1 MRRPFNSPIFAAAE
15 AAKGSAGPD
24 AELAS
29 ILAKVG
35 EVPRTPP
42 KTPEKKEI
50 SKVKDNRPLD
60 PETGEPI
67 GDDPDPEDDP
77 ADRKQKDKSF
87 LGDALRKAADPD
99 KGKVPEKAS
108 DAPEAKEKGKETPS
122 DDYEKKLGD
131 LDEKGVNPKV
141 GEKFKRLKTESIA
154 LLREKDTLLA
164 AKEAELV
171 EAKKSTPVQ
180 QGEITEHPEYKKL
193 QTALQEREAIIERLS
208 LEESPAFKAA
218 YTDKINDHAK
228 KVVPILKMITDERT
242 RTAVANGVDTLMRL
256 DAGEEGDEKFYQGL
270 GDLMEQSGLNA
281 VQQSRAI
288 TELQAARDLINERQS
303 KVQGHKE
310 ASKEFSSLEQA
321 KRQELAKQAVSA
333 VDAIRGQYQTGR
345 AEKIGFYKKNE
356 AIFGYDAK
364 TSPFVDKLKAEIQ
377 KVATT
382 GQLTPDLI
390 SFAHAGAE
398 TPFYMDLSDRL
409 QALVVKTNQE
419 KAELQKELDKLRGKD
434 PSKGSKEN
442 GSRKETL
449 NGKSHEDE
457 EDPAKSGGS
466 VMARAL
472 KAKAAAVA
480 A

>member
-1 MRRPFNSPIFAAAE
+1 MNPRFNFLFAVAE
-15 AAKGSAGPD
+15 AAKGSAGKD

-29 ILAKVG
+29 ILNQIG
-35 EVPRTPP
+35 EVPRVAP
-42 KTPEKKEI
+42 KTPEKKEVK
-50 SKVKDNRPLD
+50 KVAPKDNRPLD

-67 GDDPDPEDDP
+67 SDDPDPEDDP
-77 ADRKQKDKSF
+77 KDKKGST
-87 LGDALRKAADPD
+87 LSDALKEAQEKARNPE
-99 KGKVPEKAS
+99 GNKVPDKAS
-108 DAPEAKEKGKETPS
+108 DAPESKEKGKEGQQDTYDKDLP
-122 DDYEKKLGD
+122 D
-131 LDEKGVNPKV
+131 LDEKVANPKI
-141 GEKFKRLKTESIA
+141 GEKFKRLKAEAIA
-154 LLREKDTLLA
+154 KLRERDKQLADA
-164 AKEAELV
+164 AKALE
-171 EAKKSTPVQ
+171 EAKKATTTPT
-180 QGEITEHPEYKKL
+180 EFTEHPKYKEAMQL
-193 QTALQEREAIIERLS
+193 LAEREAIIERLS
-208 LEESPAFKAA
+208 LEESPAFKAR
-218 YTDKINDHAK
+218 YTDKINEHAK

-242 RTAVANGVDTLMRL
+242 RATVANGVDTLMRL

-288 TELQAARDLINERQS
+288 AELQSARDLINERQA

-321 KRQELAKQAVSA
+321 KRQELAKSAVAA

-409 QALVVKTNQE
+409 QALVVQTNSE

-449 NGKSHEDE
+449 NGKKHEDEE
-457 EDPAKSGGS
+457 EDPAKMKGS
-466 VMARAL
+466 ILASSLR
-472 KAKAAAVA
+472 KAAAA
-480 A
+480 

>member
-15 AAKGSAGPD
+15 TAKGSAGPD
-24 AELAS
+24 AELSA
-29 ILAKVG
+29 ILAKTG
-35 EVPRTPP
+35 EIPR
-42 KTPEKKEI
+42 KAPEKKDP
-50 SKVKDNRPLD
+50 KDNRPLD

-67 GDDPDPEDDP
+67 GDDPNPEDDP
-77 ADRKQKDKSF
+77 ADRKTKDKSF

-99 KGKVPEKAS
+99 KEKVPEKRP
-108 DAPEAKEKGKETPS
+108 DAATGKETTKETPS
-122 DDYEKKLGD
+122 DDYEKKLGE

-164 AKEAELV
+164 AKETELA
-171 EAKKSTPVQ
+171 EAKKAAPVQ

-193 QTALQEREAIIERLS
+193 QTALAEREAIIERLS

-310 ASKEFSSLEQA
+310 ASKEFSSLESA

-345 AEKIGFYKKNE
+345 AEKIGFYKKN
-356 AIFGYDAK
+356 DAVFNYSALTDPLLGK
-364 TSPFVDKLKAEIQ
+364 AKAEVQ
-377 KVATT
+377 KVAQT
-382 GQLTPDLI
+382 GQMTPDLI
-390 SFAHAGAE
+390 SFVHAGVE
-398 TPFYMDLSDRL
+398 LPFYITLADRYEVLL
-409 QALVVKTNQE
+409 QNASKE
-419 KAELQKELDKLRGKD
+419 KADLQKELDKLRGKD

-449 NGKSHEDE
+449 NGKTHDDD